1 MSNFKVRMICSIIC
15 LTDYF
20 IIIKKLCCAL
30 FPTINWQF
38 FFEKTTLFVDNV
50 KWPVTIRIDICGVP
64 VRLALKFTKL
74 TNSMVTYTDI
84 QSPFF
89 ILFVRVIL
97 PNGLPEEF
105 STACTFR
112 ARKLPKYTWHIIR
125 IVDMENEP
133 QFLIAMNPKIQ
144 TLDLSVKNQTGEL
157 ETVSFSADRVSK
169 IFTTLLEIMLLIRA
183 D

>member
-1 MSNFKVRMICSIIC
+1 
-15 LTDYF
+15 
-20 IIIKKLCCAL
+20 
-30 FPTINWQF
+30 
-38 FFEKTTLFVDNV
+38 
-50 KWPVTIRIDICGVP
+50 
-64 VRLALKFTKL
+64 
-74 TNSMVTYTDI
+74 MVTYTDI

-169 IFTTLLEIMLLIRA
+169 IFTTLLEIMLLISVDYVDFYKYRSSVVSQINLYLFFQIFLFIFFILL
-183 D
+183 DFDNDILLDFNNNINWC